1 MRNDELNLEFFKNI
15 KKYKDYIRFLE
26 NFCKKYNFFKVQD
39 DIYRLFISG
48 NNFIEIE
55 IKYDF
60 IKIYYRYNIN
70 DEIRHIFKKLI
81 TSKKINFN
89 EINGVNE
96 QTLYSILEDSIKNC
110 IYDAYQEIIFGDI
123 LKNQKINFLK

>member
-1 MRNDELNLEFFKNI
+1 MKNDELNLEFFENI
-15 KKYKDYIRFLE
+15 KKYKDCTKFLA

-39 DIYRLFISG
+39 DLYRLFISG

-60 IKIYYRYNIN
+60 IKIDYRYNIN

-81 TSKKINFN
+81 TSKKINFTEISRLN
-89 EINGVNE
+89 ER
-96 QTLYSILEDSIKNC
+96 TLYSILEDSIKSC
-110 IYDAYQEIIFGDI
+110 IYDVYQEIIFGDI

>member
-1 MRNDELNLEFFKNI
+1 MRNDELNLEFFENI
-15 KKYKDYIRFLE
+15 KKYKDCIKFLE

-39 DIYRLFISG
+39 DLYRLFISG

-55 IKYDF
+55 IKQDF
-60 IKIYYRYNIN
+60 IKIDYRYNIN

-81 TSKKINFN
+81 TSKKINFTEISRLN
-89 EINGVNE
+89 ER
-96 QTLYSILEDSIKNC
+96 TLYSILEDNIKIC
-110 IYDAYQEIIFGDI
+110 IYDAYQEIIFGDV

>member
-96 QTLYSILEDSIKNC
+96 QTLYSILEDNIKNC